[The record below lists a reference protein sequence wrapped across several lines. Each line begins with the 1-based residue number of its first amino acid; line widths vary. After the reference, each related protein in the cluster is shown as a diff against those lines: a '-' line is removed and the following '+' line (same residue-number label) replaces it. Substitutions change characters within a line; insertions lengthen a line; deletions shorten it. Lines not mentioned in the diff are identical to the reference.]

1 MKIISYLKDKE
12 NLKAGL
18 LSVLK
23 KSWGKTWLAVNQF
36 IDKNLFQYAGAL
48 AFNTVLAIVPLV
60 ALFFAISRGF
70 GYAGIIE
77 TTIRQLLSSQ
87 PDAANYIIQFANSYL
102 SNARS
107 SAIIGFGV
115 LVMLYSV
122 IGLINNIET
131 VFNIIWNVKKTRSI
145 SRRVMSYLSMFF
157 LVPVTIVI
165 VSGIHLAVSRFIGSS
180 SAFAFLA
187 PLLQLLI
194 RLIPIIVITLVFT
207 MVYKHVPNT
216 RVRFKHA
223 IGPALLAAI
232 FMELLQRAYVY
243 GQVLLSSYNAIYGSL
258 AALPLFMLWVQFSWY
273 IVLFFALL
281 THTSQDYDFYS
292 LCNGREDFSY
302 NDRTLLSA
310 ALLSLICRSFRDGK
324 EHYTASMLK
333 RETGIPS
340 RLVTE
345 MLNDLCAV
353 KVLEERNDP
362 DQKEPTYAP
371 YEDIDNITVGKMLEK
386 LNAHGKAYDHIGI
399 LNRINPQAMERI
411 NRIWSTYISG
421 MNEVKISDLW
431 NLADDKT
438 SAEAQQK
445 TNA

>member
-1 MKIISYLKDKE
+1 MCVFTVMKMISYLKDKDM
-12 NLKAGL
+12 LKAGL
-18 LSVLK
+18 LRVLK
-23 KSWGKTWLAVNQF
+23 EAWGKTWLALKQF
-36 IDKNLFQYAGAL
+36 YDKNLFQYAGAL

-70 GYAGIIE
+70 GYGSIIE
-77 TTIRQLLSSQ
+77 TTVRQLLSSQ

-131 VFNIIWNVKKTRSI
+131 VFNIIWNVKRMRGI
-145 SRRVMSYLSMFF
+145 GRRVMSYLSMFF

-165 VSGIHLAVSRFIGSS
+165 VSGIHLAVSRFIASS
-180 SAFAFLA
+180 NAFTFLA

-194 RLIPIIVITLVFT
+194 NLIPIAVITIVFT
-207 MVYKHVPNT
+207 IVYKHAPNT
-216 RVRFKHA
+216 RVQLKYA

-232 FMELLQRAYVY
+232 FLELLQRAYVY
-243 GQVLLSSYNAIYGSL
+243 GQVFLSSYNAIYGSL

-292 LCNGREDFSY
+292 LCNGSDEMSY

-310 ALLSLICRSFRDGK
+310 ALLGLICNSFRDGK

-333 RETGIPS
+333 QETGIPA

-345 MLNDLCAV
+345 MLEALCAV
-353 KVLEERNDP
+353 KVLEERKEP

-371 YEDIDNITVGKMLEK
+371 YEDIDNITVGKMLDK
-386 LNAHGKAYDHIGI
+386 LNAQGKAYDRVG
-399 LNRINPQAMERI
+399 LLSGINPQTIERI
-411 NRIWSTYISG
+411 NRIWDTYHSEISD
-421 MNEVKISDLW
+421 VKVSDLW
-431 NLADDKT
+431 TLSDDEHGK
-438 SAEAQQK
+438 
-445 TNA
+445 

>member
-1 MKIISYLKDKE
+1 MKMISFLKDKE
-12 NLKAGL
+12 RFKSGL
-18 LSVLK
+18 LKVLK
-23 KSWGKTWLAVNQF
+23 EAWGKTWLAVNQF

-60 ALFFAISRGF
+60 ALFFAIARGF
-70 GYAGIIE
+70 GYGGIIE
-77 TTIRQLLSSQ
+77 TTVRQLLSSQ

-102 SNARS
+102 TNARS

-131 VFNIIWNVKKTRSI
+131 VFNVIWNVKKTRGI
-145 SRRVMSYLSMFF
+145 ARRLMSYLSMFF

-165 VSGIHLAVSRFIGSS
+165 VSGIHLAVSRFISNS

-187 PLLQLLI
+187 PLLQVLI
-194 RLIPIIVITLVFT
+194 QLIPIIVITLVFII
-207 MVYKHVPNT
+207 VYKHVPNT

-223 IGPALLAAI
+223 IVPALLAAI

-243 GQVLLSSYNAIYGSL
+243 GQVFLSSYNAIYGSL

-292 LCNGREDFSY
+292 LCNGRDEISY
-302 NDRTLLSA
+302 NDRRLLSA
-310 ALLSLICRSFRDGK
+310 ALLGLICRNFREGK
-324 EHYTASMLK
+324 EHYTATMLK
-333 RETGIPS
+333 QETGIPS

-345 MLNDLCAV
+345 MLDDLCTV
-353 KVLEERNDP
+353 KVLEERNDSEM
-362 DQKEPTYAP
+362 KEPTYAP
-371 YEDIDNITVGKMLEK
+371 YEDIDNITLGKMLDK
-386 LNAHGKAYDHIGI
+386 LNAHGKIYDRVSI
-399 LNRINPQAMERI
+399 LSRINPQTLKRI
-411 NRIWSTYISG
+411 NRIWDIYHSDLS
-421 MNEVKISDLW
+421 EVKISDLW
-431 NLADDKT
+431 SLPDDK
-438 SAEAQQK
+438 EDK
-445 TNA
+445 

>member
-1 MKIISYLKDKE
+1 MKIIDYLKDKE
-12 NLKAGL
+12 ILKAGL
-18 LSVLK
+18 LRVLK
-23 KSWGKTWLAVNQF
+23 KAWGKTWLAVNQF

-70 GYAGIIE
+70 GYSGIIE

-165 VSGIHLAVSRFIGSS
+165 VSGIHLAVSRYIGSS

-194 RLIPIIVITLVFT
+194 QLIPIFVITLVF
-207 MVYKHVPNT
+207 MIVYKHVPNT
-216 RVRFKHA
+216 RVQFKHT
-223 IGPALLAAI
+223 IVPALLAAI

-281 THTSQDYDFYS
+281 THTSQDYDYYS
-292 LCNGREDFSY
+292 LCNGQEEFSY

-353 KVLEERNDP
+353 KVLEERSDP

-386 LNAHGKAYDHIGI
+386 LNAHGKTYNRIYI
-399 LNRINPQAMERI
+399 LNRINNQTKEHI

-431 NLADDKT
+431 TLTDDKT
-438 SAEAQQK
+438 SADAQQEP
-445 TNA
+445 NA

>member
-1 MKIISYLKDKE
+1 MFYGMGIIDYLKDTEK
-12 NLKAGL
+12 LKAD
-18 LSVLK
+18 LSRVLK
-23 KSWGKTWLAVNQF
+23 EAWGKTWLAINQF
-36 IDKNLFQYAGAL
+36 IDKGLFQYAGAL

-70 GYAGIIE
+70 GYSGIIE

-131 VFNIIWNVKKTRSI
+131 VFNIIWNVKKTRGI
-145 SRRVMSYLSMFF
+145 ARRVMSYLSMFF

-194 RLIPIIVITLVFT
+194 QLIPIAVITLVFT
-207 MVYKHVPNT
+207 LVYKHVPNT
-216 RVRFKHA
+216 RVRLKYA

-243 GQVLLSSYNAIYGSL
+243 GQVFLSSYNAIYGSL

-281 THTSQDYDFYS
+281 THTSQDYDYYS
-292 LCNGREDFSY
+292 LCDGRQDISY
-302 NDRTLLSA
+302 NNRTLISA
-310 ALLSLICRSFRDGK
+310 ALLGLICRSFRDGK
-324 EHYTASMLK
+324 EHYTATMLK
-333 RETGIPS
+333 QETGIPA

-345 MLNDLCAV
+345 ILDDLCTV
-353 KVLEERNDP
+353 KMLEERKEP
-362 DQKEPTYAP
+362 EQKEPTYAP

-386 LNAHGKAYDHIGI
+386 LNAHGKAFNRIDI
-399 LNRINPQAMERI
+399 LNRINPKTMEHI
-411 NRIWSTYISG
+411 NSIWNNYISG

-431 NLADDKT
+431 ALADDKT
-438 SAEAQQK
+438 TADA
-445 TNA
+445 N